1 MIQLKDVSF
10 HYADSKEGVSSINL
24 TVKEGECIV
33 LTGPSGGGKT
43 TIARLINGLAP
54 SYYAGILSGSITLN
68 NKDLSQMEQFII
80 AKQVGSIFQDPKSQ
94 FFSSELAG
102 EVAFACENYG
112 FSAEE
117 IRTRTDNAITSL
129 TLDKLRT
136 RNLDE
141 LSSGEKQKVAIASVY
156 ALSPKIYVCD
166 EPTANLDKKGT
177 EELALILKQ
186 LKEAGYT
193 IIVAEHRLSWLIGI
207 ADRFVYIRN
216 GKIMWERSTEKM
228 QKLSKEEIEAYGLR
242 EISEK
247 KERNFSVP
255 LPYEPPFSGLCVK
268 QLCCKR
274 KKDEIFTNISFT
286 AQEGHVTAITG
297 HNGIGKTSLALVLAG
312 LWKENKGEVYIN
324 GKRARGRERRKQIWY
339 SSNDA
344 ETQIFTNSVS
354 EEVLLNLKRSEAK
367 IEKARDLL
375 KRLGLYQY
383 KDVHPA
389 ALSGGQK
396 QRLAIACGLL
406 SDRRILIFDEPT
418 SGLDGGNMKIIADVL
433 REAAEQDKVIIVITH
448 DDELLCYCD
457 NVITLK

>member
-1 MIQLKDVSF
+1 M
-10 HYADSKEGVSSINL
+10 
-24 TVKEGECIV
+24 
-33 LTGPSGGGKT
+33 
-43 TIARLINGLAP
+43 
-54 SYYAGILSGSITLN
+54 
-68 NKDLSQMEQFII
+68 
-80 AKQVGSIFQDPKSQ
+80 
-94 FFSSELAG
+94 
-102 EVAFACENYG
+102 
-112 FSAEE
+112 
-117 IRTRTDNAITSL
+117 
-129 TLDKLRT
+129 
-136 RNLDE
+136 
-141 LSSGEKQKVAIASVY
+141 
-156 ALSPKIYVCD
+156 
-166 EPTANLDKKGT
+166 
-177 EELALILKQ
+177 
-186 LKEAGYT
+186 
-193 IIVAEHRLSWLIGI
+193 
-207 ADRFVYIRN
+207 
-216 GKIMWERSTEKM
+216 
-228 QKLSKEEIEAYGLR
+228 
-242 EISEK
+242 
-247 KERNFSVP
+247 
-255 LPYEPPFSGLCVK
+255 
-268 QLCCKR
+268 
-274 KKDEIFTNISFT
+274 
-286 AQEGHVTAITG
+286 
-297 HNGIGKTSLALVLAG
+297 
-312 LWKENKGEVYIN
+312 YIN

>member
-43 TIARLINGLAP
+43 TITRLINGLAP

-68 NKDLSQMEQFII
+68 DKDLSQMGQFVI

-112 FSAEE
+112 LSVEE

-129 TLDKLRT
+129 SLDKLRT

-156 ALSPKIYVCD
+156 ALWPKIYVCD

-177 EELALILKQ
+177 EELTLILKQ
-186 LKEAGYT
+186 LKKEGCT
-193 IIVAEHRLSWLIGI
+193 IIVAEHRLSWLVGV
-207 ADRFVYIRN
+207 ADRFVYIRE
-216 GKIMWERSTEKM
+216 GKILWERNTEAM
-228 QKLSKEEIEAYGLR
+228 QMLSKEKIQTYGLR
-242 EISEK
+242 EISAK
-247 KERNFSVP
+247 KDRYYSFSH
-255 LPYEPPFSGLCVK
+255 PYEPFLGICVN
-268 QLCCKR
+268 QLSCKR

-297 HNGIGKTSLALVLAG
+297 HNGIGKTSLALVLTG

-344 ETQIFTNSVS
+344 ETQFFTNSVS

-448 DDELLCYCD
+448 DEELLCYCD